1 MKKFTLLTSFFL
13 CFTAFAQ
20 NGNEDKGIDV
30 SGVEFPWELVID
42 RGKIIGCIYDNKY
55 YSLGSILIE
64 ESVPRKCSLNSA
76 REGFWSELSGSELAE
91 FEEALEEDTRREKER
106 EERIANSTY
115 IGSKPITQEEAYII
129 RMIRNQVQNNYNKSL
144 KQDK

>member
-13 CFTAFAQ
+13 CVTVFAQ
-20 NGNEDKGIDV
+20 NGNEDKGIDD
-30 SGVEFPWELVID
+30 SGFDFPWELVTD
-42 RGKIIGCIYDNKY
+42 RGKIVGCIYDNKY

-76 REGFWSELSGSELAE
+76 REGFWSELSGPELSA
-91 FEEALEEDTRREKER
+91 FEEALEEDARREKER
-106 EERIANSTY
+106 EERIGNSTY
-115 IGSKPITQEEAYII
+115 IGNKPITKEEAYII
-129 RMIRNQVQNNYNKSL
+129 RMIRSQVQKNSNKSL